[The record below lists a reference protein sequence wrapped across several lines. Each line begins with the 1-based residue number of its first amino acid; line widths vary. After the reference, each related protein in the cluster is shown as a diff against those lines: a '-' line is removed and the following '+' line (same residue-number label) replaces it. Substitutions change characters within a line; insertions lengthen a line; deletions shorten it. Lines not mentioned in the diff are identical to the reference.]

1 MSVYAIGFPTNWQC
15 IYIRRTGDS
24 KRRQAKKGTKRK
36 GARWT
41 APEKHATHST
51 YSSGRKRKHSG
62 QRAAVAS
69 GYRDTT
75 QPVCPK
81 SREGYKTA
89 NVQRYAR
96 EMNAD
101 RGTDTGPAIF
111 S

>member
-1 MSVYAIGFPTNWQC
+1 MQLGSPPTGNVYILEEPATAKGDRQ
-15 IYIRRTGDS
+15 RRE
-24 KRRQAKKGTKRK
+24 QKRK